1 MSCAC
6 ESANPPSV
14 DYFLGDS
21 APIIIDFAEPETGE
35 AEDLAGSTLTAMVKA
50 AEGDADADSLITKT
64 SASGISLLSS
74 SRIAIYPT
82 AAESAALTAGQT
94 YHLTVVVRDTGNR
107 ISTPFAGYLR
117 AKPAGVITPS

>member
-6 ESANPPSV
+6 ESANPLSGLMAHRYV
-14 DYFLGDS
+14 YTD
-21 APIIIDFAEPETGE
+21 PETGE
-35 AEDLAGSTLTAMVKA
+35 ALDLTGSTLTAMVKA
-50 AEGDADADSLITKT
+50 AEGDADADALITKT